1 LAWLKRIKS
10 LVERIGAG
18 AIEEIV
24 AATDPLWKARPRRV
38 SFEPAEAVR
47 VKVARMAMEIPVG
60 NDIEFADLAAVD
72 DVVERTHAFAEDRN
86 RCATDL
92 E

>member
-1 LAWLKRIKS
+1 
-10 LVERIGAG
+10 
-18 AIEEIV
+18 
-24 AATDPLWKARPRRV
+24 
-38 SFEPAEAVR
+38 
-47 VKVARMAMEIPVG
+47 VARIAMEIPVG